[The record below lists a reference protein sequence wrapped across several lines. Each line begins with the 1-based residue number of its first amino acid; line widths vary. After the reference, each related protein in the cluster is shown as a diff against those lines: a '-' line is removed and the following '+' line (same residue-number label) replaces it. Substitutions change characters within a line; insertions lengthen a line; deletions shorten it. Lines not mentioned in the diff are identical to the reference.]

1 MFCLVLFCLVHS
13 FLLSKSNSI
22 HPKAGPPSNPLT
34 SSTGMNVRAP
44 EHSFQR
50 KLAPESPHNHHTHPH
65 LSTPLIITI
74 IIREGGRSPT
84 SWLAIPLVRLASS
97 SPWNW
102 VVTLLQDL
110 EGDRPEGGQ
119 LGMGCGAD
127 TSSES
132 RNCTW
137 LPNGWIS

>member
-1 MFCLVLFCLVHS
+1 MRELVLSCLVLSCSLIPLVQVQFHS
-13 FLLSKSNSI
+13 LQGRSTE
-22 HPKAGPPSNPLT
+22 HPLT

-97 SPWNW
+97 SPWDW

-110 EGDRPEGGQ
+110 EGDRPEGCQ
-119 LGMGCGAD
+119 LGVGCGA
-127 TSSES
+127 ELAA
-132 RNCTW
+132 NCKV
-137 LPNGWIS
+137 